1 MKKKLLTIVI
11 LIGVI
16 LLWVNGIMG
25 VINFFNLS
33 IPISIIEII
42 ILVPASVTALYTLS
56 LIYSVIKGCF
66 SKLMSKTTNKKFNSN
81 TEIIG
86 HLIGK
91 YWYVILIVLMLIFI
105 YSKLL

>member
-1 MKKKLLTIVI
+1 MKKKILTIVI

-66 SKLMSKTTNKKFNSN
+66 NSQ
-81 TEIIG
+81 
-86 HLIGK
+86 
-91 YWYVILIVLMLIFI
+91 
-105 YSKLL
+105 